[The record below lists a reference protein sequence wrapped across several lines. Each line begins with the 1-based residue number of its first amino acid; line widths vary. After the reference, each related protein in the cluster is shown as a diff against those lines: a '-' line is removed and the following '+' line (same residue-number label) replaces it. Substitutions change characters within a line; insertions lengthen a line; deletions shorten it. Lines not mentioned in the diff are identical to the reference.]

1 MKNKGVEKAAML
13 IMTLNDDL
21 ATKIF
26 SMLEESEIREI
37 SLAMSNLGNI
47 PPESI
52 EKLISEFSVEI
63 TENLSLVGNIENTE
77 RFLRKILGKD
87 KVDSILEDIRGP
99 AGRNIWDKLA
109 NVGEELLANYL
120 KKEYPQTAALV
131 LSKLDPVQSSKV
143 LSLFSPEFAFEV
155 IKRMLVMDTVK
166 KEVLERVEKTLKSE
180 FISSLSKTQKRDNNQ
195 IIAEVF
201 NNLERNVEEKF
212 MGMLEE
218 YSVEAAEKIRSLMFT
233 FEDLKK
239 IEGNGIQTVLRVIDK
254 SKLALALKGAS
265 EVIRDL
271 FIKNMSQRAAKI
283 LLEEIEG
290 MGPVKLKDVNEA
302 QTAIINSVKELIS
315 KAEIEIATGENGD
328 QMVY

>member
-13 IMTLNDDL
+13 MMLLNEEL
-21 ATKIF
+21 ASKII
-26 SMLEESEIREI
+26 SMFEEEEVREI
-37 SLAMSNLGNI
+37 SFAMSNLGTI
-47 PPESI
+47 PPETV
-52 EKLISEFSVEI
+52 EKLVNEFSTEI
-63 TENLSLVGNIENTE
+63 TENLAIVGNIENTE
-77 RFLRKILGKD
+77 RFLNKIFGKD

-120 KKEYPQTAALV
+120 KKEYPQTTALV
-131 LSKLDPVQSSKV
+131 LSKLSPMQSSKV

-155 IKRMLVMDTVK
+155 IKRMLVMDPVK

-180 FISSLSKTQKRDNNQ
+180 FISSLNKTQKMDNNQ

-201 NNLERNVEEKF
+201 NNLERGTEAKF
-212 MGMLEE
+212 MSMLEQYNME
-218 YSVEAAEKIRSLMFT
+218 VAEKIRSLMFT

-239 IEGNGIQTVLRVIDK
+239 IDPVGMQTVIKVIDK
-254 SKLALALKGAS
+254 TKLALALKGAS
-265 EVIRDL
+265 ETIRDL
-271 FIKNMSQRAAKI
+271 FVKNMSQRAAKI

-302 QTAIINSVKELIS
+302 QSAIINTVKELIS
-315 KAEIEIATGENGD
+315 KGEIEIMSGD
-328 QMVY
+328 NSDQLVY